1 VRNRPAGKRP
11 SIDRLVCRRSS
22 HLVCHWRGADVVI
35 ENYAT
40 ATRVSAPSIACS
52 ILAFFDEW
60 RPIDAFLASTPPETH
75 RVLRPLLR
83 QLVRHS
89 LLHRSDRAVS
99 ARERAM
105 DRWQAWNPAGGF
117 FHSATRDVPF
127 IDMDTNVRRLRRKGT
142 RTPMPDPVKRFRG
155 ARLIRLPAQRARSEF
170 AEVLLAR
177 RTWRRFGAGPIDLT
191 AFGTLLGL
199 TAGVQRWGSALGE
212 GKVAFKTSPSG
223 GARHSIELY
232 VLALGV
238 QGLPA
243 GWYHY
248 AADAHAL
255 ELLRARVSTT
265 LVKRYLPQQPWF
277 RPARA
282 IVFFTSVFQR
292 ELWRYEYARAY
303 RAVLIEAGHLCQTFC
318 LTATWLGLA
327 PFCTMA
333 LADSAIEKDLGLD
346 GIGESVLYAAGI
358 GARPRGIESPV
369 AGGRAPARRLSRA
382 EVDRFPGRILSSG

>member
-1 VRNRPAGKRP
+1 M
-11 SIDRLVCRRSS
+11 L
-22 HLVCHWRGADVVI
+22 

-40 ATRVSAPSIACS
+40 AARVSAPSIACS
-52 ILAFFDEW
+52 ILAFFDDW
-60 RPIDAFLASTPPETH
+60 RSVESFLASTPRATH

-89 LLHRSDRAVS
+89 LLHRSDRPVP

-105 DRWQAWNPAGGF
+105 DRWLAWNPAGGF

-127 IDMDTNVRRLRRKGT
+127 IDMDTSVRRLRRKGT

-155 ARLIRLPAQRARSEF
+155 ARVVRLPAQRATSEF

-199 TAGVQRWGSALGE
+199 TAGVQRWGSAVGE

-238 QGLPA
+238 QGLGR

-248 AADAHAL
+248 AADTHAL
-255 ELLRARVSTT
+255 ELLRARVSAA

-282 IVFFTSVFQR
+282 FVFFTSVFQR

-346 GIGESVLYAAGI
+346 GISESVLYAAGI
-358 GARPRGIESPV
+358 GTRP
-369 AGGRAPARRLSRA
+369 AGAEPPSSKRAGHAERLSRA
-382 EVDRFPGRILSSG
+382 EVRRFPGRILPDNSR